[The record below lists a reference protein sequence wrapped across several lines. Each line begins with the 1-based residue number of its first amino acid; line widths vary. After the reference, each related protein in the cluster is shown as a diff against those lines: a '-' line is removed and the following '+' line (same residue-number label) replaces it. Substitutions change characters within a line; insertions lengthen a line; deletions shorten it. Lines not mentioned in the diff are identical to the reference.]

1 MDLCDVQHLSSADI
15 NSYIDAVVKTV
26 ECIQSMECIQQR
38 AITTALVLA
47 QLWSS
52 VAQMQN

>member
-1 MDLCDVQHLSSADI
+1 VDLCDVQHLSSADI